1 MSRYLC
7 VHCDHRFDS
16 DDAKPRCPKC
26 MRVHGIERL
35 DAPKKA
41 PAKEAPRWVLPVAIV
56 AVLGLAAGG
65 WAWWSRRTPDAV
77 EGDAPLRPLAASEL
91 AGYVRK
97 ARADARDHL
106 GLLTSDDALESFAEA
121 AVRGK
126 DGPVAK
132 AQGVVAALRA
142 RAAKKAFAPWS
153 LTEPRDTPPRI
164 AAKAFELMA
173 RDDARAKLY
182 PLEVAAIAVAALRA
196 EGVDAMLAE
205 AFSFPGDKAP
215 PDPSGHL
222 GYFVVAVYPG
232 APGEGTPTL
241 LDPWLGRST
250 APAENEYRVL
260 TDVEAVG
267 AAVNTRA
274 IHRLV
279 REGDAQ
285 RAFSD
290 STNALRLAPRSAA
303 VHGARG
309 AILIA
314 SGGVEEG
321 VREFEAAVEVRPDA
335 PRRNNLAGIFLVKG
349 DAERALREVSAA
361 LQASPDFAGA
371 HGTLAA
377 LHMQSG
383 ETEAALRELETA
395 KRLDPDL
402 HTLPM
407 LFANYHLSE
416 GEIDAAITYAE
427 QAVARRPEDV
437 QAQLMLA
444 RIYKQ
449 ANRYGD
455 MRRAAQAAL
464 ASAPEG
470 QRDGVRTLI
479 ERVLGPTALEADPL
493 ADEGGDEAAAID
505 ADEAALGDEGAAGE
519 PGALQLGGGSRL
531 LGGGGDEGGGP
542 GLLGGDGEGSE
553 PLLRGGD
560 PSTLR
565 LGEPGAGGGGGFR
578 LNLDD

>member
-1 MSRYLC
+1 MPRYLC

-35 DAPKKA
+35 GTPKKA
-41 PAKEAPRWVLPVAIV
+41 PAKETPRWVLPVAIV

-65 WAWWSRRTPDAV
+65 WAWWARRTPDAV
-77 EGDAPLRPLAASEL
+77 EGDAPLRPLSASEL
-91 AGYVRK
+91 AGYARK
-97 ARADARDHL
+97 TRADVRDHL
-106 GLLTSDDALESFAEA
+106 ALLEADDALESFAEA

-126 DGPVAK
+126 DGPVDK
-132 AQGVVAALRA
+132 ARGVVAAIRA

-153 LTEPRDTPPRI
+153 LTEPRDTPPRV
-164 AAKAFELMA
+164 AARAYELMT
-173 RDDARAKLY
+173 RDDARSKMY
-182 PLEVAAIAVAALRA
+182 PIEVAAVAVAALRS

-205 AFSFPGDKAP
+205 AFSFPGDQAP

-222 GYFVVAVYPG
+222 GYFVVAVYPS
-232 APGEGTPTL
+232 APGAGTPTL

-250 APAENEYRVL
+250 APVEGEYRVL
-260 TDVEAVG
+260 TDVEALG
-267 AAVNTRA
+267 AVVNARAV
-274 IHRLV
+274 HRLV

-285 RAFSD
+285 RAFAD

-349 DAERALREVSAA
+349 DVERALREVGAA

-377 LHMQSG
+377 IHLQSG
-383 ETEAALRELETA
+383 ETEEALRELELA

-407 LFANYHLSE
+407 LFANYHLAE
-416 GEIDAAITYAE
+416 GEVDEAIAYAE
-427 QAVARRPEDV
+427 QGVARRPEDV
-437 QAQLMLA
+437 QGRLMLA

-455 MRRAAQAAL
+455 MRREAQRAL
-464 ASAPEG
+464 EAAPEA

-479 ERVLGPTALEADPL
+479 GRVLGPTALEADPL
-493 ADEGGDEAAAID
+493 ADDEAEAL
-505 ADEAALGDEGAAGE
+505 DEDDGAPAGD

-531 LGGGGDEGGGP
+531 LGGGEGDDGP
-542 GLLGGDGEGSE
+542 ALLGGEGGDSE

-565 LGEPGAGGGGGFR
+565 LGGPGAGGGGGFR
-578 LNLDD
+578 LNLNE